1 MERLVAWYRV
11 GSSNGAVVALVVA
24 NLVPLAGVLFLG
36 WSAWQ
41 ILVIYWLE
49 NGVVGGFNVL
59 KMMKAEGPGDDRA
72 IARMTI
78 DGRSPGGGSSAA
90 FIRFFCMHYGIFW
103 FAHGVI
109 VFSLLPLFNAM
120 APDGGSSV
128 PTTPDPLGL
137 GLAVVALVIS
147 HGLSYRLNFIGG
159 GEYKR
164 VSPEGQMYK
173 PYGRLMVLHVTL
185 IFGAFAIALTG
196 ASVAAV
202 AILVLLKIALDIGLH
217 LAEHRDI
224 YIPMAKDGA
233 GAD

>member
-1 MERLVAWYRV
+1 VERLVAWYRV
-11 GSSNGAVVALVVA
+11 GSSNGALVALVVA
-24 NLVPLAGVLFLG
+24 NLFPLAGVLFLG

-59 KMMKAEGPGDDRA
+59 KMMKAEGSGDGGTFRP
-72 IARMTI
+72 MTI
-78 DGRSPGGGSSAA
+78 DGRSPGGGSSATL
-90 FIRFFCMHYGIFW
+90 IPFFCLHYGIFW
-103 FAHGVI
+103 VVHGLI
-109 VFSLLPLFNAM
+109 VFSLLPLFNAL

-147 HGLSYRLNFIGG
+147 HGLSYRFNFIGG

-164 VSPEGQMYK
+164 VSPAGQMFK

-202 AILVLLKIALDIGLH
+202 AILVLLKIALDVGLH
-217 LAEHRDI
+217 LAEHRGL
-224 YIPMAKDGA
+224 YIATAANGA

>member
-1 MERLVAWYRV
+1 VERLIAWYRV
-11 GSSNGAVVALVVA
+11 GSSNGAVVTLVVA
-24 NLVPLAGVLFLG
+24 NLVPLAGVVFLG

-59 KMMKAEGPGDDRA
+59 KMMKAEGSGDGTSHSMASGWRSS
-72 IARMTI
+72 
-78 DGRSPGGGSSAA
+78 DGRSRGAL
-90 FIRFFCMHYGIFW
+90 IRFFCMHYGIFW

-128 PTTPDPLGL
+128 PTTPDPLGI

-147 HGLSYRLNFIGG
+147 HGLSYRFNFIGG

-164 VSPEGQMYK
+164 VTPKGQMYK

-196 ASVAAV
+196 ASAAAV
-202 AILVLLKIALDIGLH
+202 AILVLLKIALDVGLH

-224 YIPMAKDGA
+224 YIPTAEGGA
-233 GAD
+233 SAD

>member
-1 MERLVAWYRV
+1 MERLIAWYRV
-11 GSSNGAVVALVVA
+11 GSSNGAVVTLVVA
-24 NLVPLAGVLFLG
+24 NLVPLAGVVFLG

-59 KMMKAEGPGDDRA
+59 KMMKAEGDDGGTA
-72 IARMTI
+72 ASMTI
-78 DGRSPGGGSSAA
+78 NGRSPVGDSSAA
-90 FIRFFCMHYGIFW
+90 LIPFFCMHYGIFW

-128 PTTPDPLGL
+128 PTTPDPLGI

-147 HGLSYRLNFIGG
+147 HGLSYRFNFIGG

-164 VSPEGQMYK
+164 VTPKGQMYK

-202 AILVLLKIALDIGLH
+202 AILVLLKIALDVGLH

-224 YIPMAKDGA
+224 YIPTAEGGA